1 MGTTSQTVYSVSVS
15 VKGVELECFLNVR
28 RISELCYA

>member
-15 VKGVELECFLNVR
+15 VKGVELECFFKR
-28 RISELCYA
+28 QTYF